1 MAGAAVRYPLLP
13 FLNKPRRQ
21 DSPVPGNDYFC
32 VLFVLIMTE
41 TRAWFL
47 VNPVSGVLPAARR
60 KEILAYIRSRPG
72 VRCLETRSAGHATEL
87 AAQAVAEGIGK
98 VIAVGGDGT
107 VNEVAKGLVGSD
119 AALGIVAIGSG
130 NGLARHL
137 KRPLKPLQA
146 IDEALAGTSTRLIDT
161 CYLEDIPFFCTA
173 GVGFDAYVADA
184 FSRQQ
189 TRGLSTYV
197 KTTISSFRSYRP
209 GTYGIESREGSREV
223 EAFSLT
229 FANAG
234 QYGNDAWIA
243 PEARLDDG
251 QIDLSILRPFPF
263 FYAPVLGARLFGKS
277 IAGSPYRDR
286 LSGGEF
292 CLSSDQPLLLHYDG
306 EPLRLEQTSVRVS
319 IRPLSLK
326 IIA

>member
-1 MAGAAVRYPLLP
+1 MTTFAFFFPEM
-13 FLNKPRRQ
+13 
-21 DSPVPGNDYFC
+21 
-32 VLFVLIMTE
+32 MTE
-41 TRAWFL
+41 TTAWFV

-60 KEILAYIRSRPG
+60 KDILDYIHAQPG
-72 VRCLETRSAGHATEL
+72 VRCLETHSAGHATEL
-87 AAQAVAEGIGK
+87 ARQAVSEGIRK

-107 VNEVAKGLVGSD
+107 VNEVAKGLTGSD
-119 AALGIVAIGSG
+119 TALGIVGIGSG

-137 KRPLKPLQA
+137 KRSLKPLQA
-146 IDEALAGTSTRLIDT
+146 IDEALAGTSSRLIDT
-161 CYLEDIPFFCTA
+161 CYLDDIPFFCTA
-173 GVGFDAYVADA
+173 GIGFDAYVADA
-184 FSRQQ
+184 FSRQK

-197 KTTISSFRSYRP
+197 KTTLSSFQTYRP
-209 GTYGIESREGSREV
+209 GRYVIEGAGENRQV

-251 QIDLSILRPFPF
+251 QIDVSILRPFPF

-277 IAGSPYRDR
+277 IAASPYRDR
-286 LSGGEF
+286 LSGEAF
-292 CLSSDQPLLLHYDG
+292 CLSSDRNLLLHYDG
-306 EPLRLEQTSVRVS
+306 EPLRLDRKSVRIS
-319 IRPLSLK
+319 IRPLSLR